1 MDLRRGAVANIFLSP
16 AIKWRRN
23 TGADKGTV
31 QVRNSQHFMDS
42 RAKNTVIPL
51 GHVTYTP
58 PNDMYINLMLEMLRS
73 TRLDP
78 VCLCLSYFRPFLP
91 FLPSVPTRALRHTH
105 THHLIRCRRRNISA
119 FGCMSIRFRF
129 AEATHLTWSAIRVQK

>member
-1 MDLRRGAVANIFLSP
+1 
-16 AIKWRRN
+16 
-23 TGADKGTV
+23 
-31 QVRNSQHFMDS
+31 MDS

-78 VCLCLSYFRPFLP
+78 VCLYLSYFRPFLP
-91 FLPSVPTRALRHTH
+91 FLARAHTY